1 MPDLLIEEELI
12 QKGHKLIAGIDE
24 AGRGPLAGPVV
35 AAAVIL
41 PRDYSSDILN
51 DSKKISPKVREKL
64 YKELTDPLS
73 GIFCAYSVIDPVI
86 IDKINILNAT
96 HRAMSESALSLKKEP
111 SFAIID
117 GKPVKGFP
125 YPYQAIVKGD
135 EKCLSIAAAS
145 VIAKVERDRLMQKYG
160 EKYPQYGFEKH
171 KGYGTRLHLEALKKF
186 GACPIHRQS
195 FAPVREARTLN

>member
-135 EKCLSIAAAS
+135 EMCLSIAAAS

-171 KGYGTRLHLEALKKF
+171 KGYGTKLHLEALKKF

>member
-12 QKGHKLIAGIDE
+12 QKGHKFIAGIDE

-41 PRDYSSDILN
+41 PRDYNSDILN

-64 YKELTDPLS
+64 YEELTDPFS
-73 GIFCAYSVIDPVI
+73 GIFWAHSVIGPEI
-86 IDKINILNAT
+86 IDEINILNAT
-96 HRAMSESALSLKKEP
+96 HTAMSESALSLKKEP

-117 GKPVKGFP
+117 GKPIKGFP
-125 YPYQAIVKGD
+125 YPYQAIIKGD

-145 VIAKVERDRLMQKYG
+145 VIAKVERDRLMLKYG
-160 EKYPQYGFEKH
+160 EKYPHYGFEKH
-171 KGYGTRLHLEALKKF
+171 KGYGTKLHLEALKEF
-186 GACPIHRQS
+186 GPCPIHRYS
-195 FAPVREARTLN
+195 FDPVREAQILN